1 MDKDKA
7 KTKKPAKS
15 AEKAANTPNDGNSVD
30 YAITTAKLSD
40 LIPDDKNFNKGTEFG
55 QHLIEK
61 SLRENGA
68 GRSIL
73 LDKKNRIIAGNKTTE
88 KAAEIDLNDV
98 IIVETD
104 GTKLVAVK
112 RTDIDLDSEQGRQ
125 MALADN
131 ATSAAN
137 LQWDEDQLRAMQK
150 EMDNFDTEEWGIHLE
165 DVQDNEDKS
174 EEDDDNEE
182 TNVQYYDRELNPEA
196 EKLLD
201 EAMRDNAREFLEML
215 EYDMQ
220 RNWLPRGITEGYCQA
235 QFLKAKYYGVP
246 YKSVYNLYFQPK
258 RFLCASG
265 VKNNSLLTVFK
276 GVSEGKKR
284 GLAGLRTATADGNIA
299 FFYSSNYP
307 IAAAAAAAA
316 EFPPEIARQLYSEF
330 CTKGRSKVLDPCH
343 GWGGR
348 LVGALLAD
356 VESYTGVDPSND
368 ANEGVVKIAKAF
380 GIYGD
385 TKINIIQKC
394 FEDTEIEDETFDF
407 ALTSPPY
414 FDVEKYEGENTSHRR
429 YPKYDLW
436 RDGFYKTLI
445 SKTYKALK
453 DGGIFCLQV
462 GSQSYPLKEDGI
474 AIAEQ
479 VGFKVVEV
487 RPMGGSNNNGLKT
500 KKDSENGEVII
511 LLVK

>member
-1 MDKDKA
+1 MSKAPTKA
-7 KTKKPAKS
+7 KKTHQT
-15 AEKAANTPNDGNSVD
+15 AENRTETPDAAAVD
-30 YAITTAKLSD
+30 YAVTTAKLSD

-73 LDKKNRIIAGNKTTE
+73 LDKNNRIIAGNKTAE
-88 KAAEIDLNDV
+88 NAAAIDLDDV
-98 IIVETD
+98 VIVETD

-112 RTDIDLDSEQGRQ
+112 RTDIDLDSEQGRK

-137 LQWDEDQLRAMQK
+137 LDWDEDALKAMEQ
-150 EMDNFDTEEWGIHLE
+150 EMEYFSAEDYGIKFDFE
-165 DVQDNEDKS
+165 DTNY
-174 EEDDDNEE
+174 EEDEE
-182 TNVQYYDRELNPEA
+182 KESQRGDGVEA
-196 EKLLD
+196 IPTVEKLLN
-201 EAMRDNAREFLEML
+201 EAMRNNAREFLEQYN
-215 EYDMQ
+215 YDIK
-220 RNWLPRGITEGYCQA
+220 RGWLPRGVTEGYCQA

-246 YKSVYNLYFQPK
+246 YKSVYDLYFQPK
-258 RFLCASG
+258 IFICVSG
-265 VKNNSLLTVFK
+265 VKRNSNYIDVIQRIVD
-276 GVSEGKKR
+276 GQDA
-284 GLAGLRTATADGNIA
+284 GLAGLRTVTCDGNIA
-299 FFYSSNYP
+299 RLYATQYP
-307 IAAAAAAAA
+307 LADAIKAVD
-316 EFPPEIARQLYSEF
+316 FPPEIARHLYCEF
-330 CTKGRSKVLDPCH
+330 CSKGRSKVLDPCH

-356 VESYTGVDPSND
+356 IETYTGIDPSND
-368 ANEGVVKIAKAF
+368 ANEGVIKIAKAF
-380 GIYGD
+380 GKYGE

-394 FEDTEIEDETFDF
+394 FEDTDIEDKTFDF

-414 FDVEKYEGENTSHRR
+414 FDVEKHEGENTSHKR

-436 RDGFYKTLI
+436 RDGFYKALI

-487 RPMGGSNNNGLKT
+487 RPMGGSTNSGLKT
-500 KKDSENGEVII
+500 KKDSDKGEVII
-511 LLVK
+511 ILKK

>member
-1 MDKDKA
+1 MSKA
-7 KTKKPAKS
+7 PTKVKKTQQT
-15 AEKAANTPNDGNSVD
+15 AENRAETPDAAAVD
-30 YAITTAKLSD
+30 YAVTTAKLSD
-40 LIPDDKNFNKGTEFG
+40 LIPDDKNFNRGTEFG

-73 LDKKNRIIAGNKTTE
+73 LDKNNRIIAGNKTAE
-88 KAAEIDLNDV
+88 NAAAIDLDDV
-98 IIVETD
+98 VIVETD

-112 RTDIDLDSEQGRQ
+112 RTDIDLDSEQGRR

-137 LQWDEDQLRAMQK
+137 LDWDEDALKAMEQ
-150 EMDNFDTEEWGIHLE
+150 EMDNFSAEEWGVKF
-165 DVQDNEDKS
+165 DF
-174 EEDDDNEE
+174 DDTDNEE
-182 TNVQYYDRELNPEA
+182 GDESESQRGDGVEANPVV

-201 EAMRDNAREFLEML
+201 EAMRNNVREFLEML

-220 RNWLPRGITEGYCQA
+220 RNWLPRGITEGFCQA

-258 RFLCASG
+258 RFLCASD
-265 VKNNSLLTVFK
+265 VKKSSLLTAFK
-276 GVSEGKKR
+276 GVSEGKKS
-284 GLAGLRTATADGNIA
+284 GLAGLRTATADGNIGK
-299 FFYSSNYP
+299 FYASNYP
-307 IAAAAAAAA
+307 IGGAAAA
-316 EFPPEIARQLYSEF
+316 EFPPETARSLYNEF
-330 CTKGRSKVLDPCH
+330 CAKGRAKILDPCH

-356 VESYTGVDPSND
+356 VETYTGVDPSND
-368 ANEGVVKIAKAF
+368 AHEGVVKIAKAF
-380 GIYGD
+380 GKYGD

-394 FEDTEIEDETFDF
+394 FEDTDLEEETFDF

-414 FDVEKYEGENTSHRR
+414 FDVEKYEGENTSHKR

-436 RDGFYKTLI
+436 RDGFFKTLI

-453 DGGIFCLQV
+453 DGGTFCLQV

-474 AIAEQ
+474 AIAKQ
-479 VGFKVVEV
+479 VGFKLAEV
-487 RPMGGSNNNGLKT
+487 RPMGSNTNSGLKT
-500 KKDSENGEVII
+500 KKDSDKGEVII
-511 LLVK
+511 ILKK

>member
-7 KTKKPAKS
+7 KTKKPAKT
-15 AEKAANTPNDGNSVD
+15 AGKTANTTDNGNSVD
-30 YAITTAKLSD
+30 YAITTAKLSE

-73 LDKKNRIIAGNKTTE
+73 LDKNNRIIAGNKTTE
-88 KAAEIDLNDV
+88 KAAEIDLDDV

-112 RTDIDLDSEQGRQ
+112 RTDIDLDSEQGRK

-137 LQWDEDQLRAMQK
+137 LDWDEDALKAMEQ
-150 EMDNFDTEEWGIHLE
+150 EMENFSAEEWGIKLDLE
-165 DVQDNEDKS
+165 DSDVSTDE
-174 EEDDDNEE
+174 EEDEENESQRGDG
-182 TNVQYYDRELNPEA
+182 VEA
-196 EKLLD
+196 IPTVEKLLN
-201 EAMRDNAREFLEML
+201 EAMRNNAREFLEQYN
-215 EYDMQ
+215 YDMK
-220 RNWLPRGITEGYCQA
+220 RGWLPRGVTEGFCQA
-235 QFLKAKYYGVP
+235 QFLKAKYYGVS

-258 RFLCASG
+258 RFICPSG
-265 VKNNSLLTVFK
+265 VKKNSNYIDVFQRIAD
-276 GVSEGKKR
+276 GQDAC
-284 GLAGLRTATADGNIA
+284 LAGLRTITHDGNITHLYA
-299 FFYSSNYP
+299 TAYP
-307 IAAAAAAAA
+307 LGVAASAD
-316 EFPPEIARQLYSEF
+316 FPPEIARQLYSEF
-330 CTKGRSKVLDPCH
+330 CAKGRSKVLDPCH

-368 ANEGVVKIAKAF
+368 ANEGVIKIAKAF
-380 GIYGD
+380 GKYGE

-394 FEDTEIEDETFDF
+394 FEDTDLEDETFDF

-414 FDVEKYEGENTSHRR
+414 FDVEKYEGENTSHKR

-436 RDGFYKTLI
+436 RDGFYKALI

-479 VGFKVVEV
+479 VGFQVVKV
-487 RPMGGSNNNGLKT
+487 RPMGGSTNSGLKT
-500 KKDSENGEVII
+500 KKDSDKGEVII
-511 LLVK
+511 ILKK

>member
-1 MDKDKA
+1 MSKISTKA
-7 KTKKPAKS
+7 KKTQQT
-15 AEKAANTPNDGNSVD
+15 AENRAETPDAAAVD
-30 YAITTAKLSD
+30 YAVTTAKLSD
-40 LIPDDKNFNKGTEFG
+40 LIPDDKNFNRGTEFG

-73 LDKKNRIIAGNKTTE
+73 LDKNNRIIAGNKTAE
-88 KAAEIDLNDV
+88 NAAAIDLDDV
-98 IIVETD
+98 VIVETD

-112 RTDIDLDSEQGRQ
+112 RTDIDLDSEQGRK

-137 LQWDEDQLRAMQK
+137 LDWDEDALKAMEQV
-150 EMDNFDTEEWGIHLE
+150 MDNFSAEEWGIKFDLE
-165 DVQDNEDKS
+165 DSDES
-174 EEDDDNEE
+174 EGEDDEE
-182 TNVQYYDRELNPEA
+182 NQVQRGDGVEA
-196 EKLLD
+196 ILAVEKLLN
-201 EAMRDNAREFLEML
+201 EAMRNNAREFLEQFN
-215 EYDMQ
+215 YDME
-220 RNWLPRGITEGYCQA
+220 RGWLPRGVTEGYCQA

-258 RFLCASG
+258 RFLCVSG
-265 VKNNSLLTVFK
+265 VKKNSNYTDVIQRIAD
-276 GVSEGKKR
+276 GQDA
-284 GLAGLRTATADGNIA
+284 GLAGLRTVTHDGNIA
-299 FFYSSNYP
+299 RLYATQYP
-307 IAAAAAAAA
+307 LGDAIITAD
-316 EFPPEIARQLYSEF
+316 FPPEIARQLYGEF

-348 LVGALLAD
+348 LVGALLAE
-356 VESYTGVDPSND
+356 VETYTGVDPSND

-380 GIYGD
+380 GKYGD

-394 FEDTEIEDETFDF
+394 FEDTDLDDETFDF

-436 RDGFYKTLI
+436 RDGFYKALI

-453 DGGIFCLQV
+453 NGGIFCLQV

-487 RPMGGSNNNGLKT
+487 RPTGGSTNSGLKT
-500 KKDSENGEVII
+500 KKDSDKGEVII
-511 LLVK
+511 ILKK